1 MRQLVE
7 VYGWMIRGFGGCI
20 NWLELFTTEGESLN
34 EHWLGELRK
43 YRDRLN
49 LIIQVQEKR
58 VQ

>member
-1 MRQLVE
+1 ME